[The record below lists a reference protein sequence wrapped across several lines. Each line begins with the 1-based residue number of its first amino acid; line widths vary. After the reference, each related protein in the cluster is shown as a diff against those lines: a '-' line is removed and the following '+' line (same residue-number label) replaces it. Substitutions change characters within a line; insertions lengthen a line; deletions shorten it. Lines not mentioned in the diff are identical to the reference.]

1 MSPQLKQLQT
11 FTKTQ
16 NIRQLELPI
25 LTQAMNAPGADP
37 IGELLSHLDAY
48 LQFMRSG
55 QFARAGQELEAIN
68 NLRSRIK
75 GK

>member
-1 MSPQLKQLQT
+1 
-11 FTKTQ
+11 
-16 NIRQLELPI
+16 
-25 LTQAMNAPGADP
+25 MNAPGAGTQDP

-55 QFARAGQELEAIN
+55 QFARAGQELEAIT